1 VIAVF
6 PERQPNQNPLRRVSL
21 LKGGTNMRA
30 KALKVTEAQRKL
42 TLAEGI
48 GIIVALALLGGLTF
62 GVVAV

>member
-1 VIAVF
+1 
-6 PERQPNQNPLRRVSL
+6 
-21 LKGGTNMRA
+21 MRA
-30 KALKVTEAQRKL
+30 KALKLTEAQRKL